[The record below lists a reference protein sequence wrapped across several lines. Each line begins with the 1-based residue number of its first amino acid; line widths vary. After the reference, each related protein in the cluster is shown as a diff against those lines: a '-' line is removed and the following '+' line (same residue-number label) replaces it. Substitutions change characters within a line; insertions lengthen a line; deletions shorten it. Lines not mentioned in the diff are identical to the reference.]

1 VRVVEGEKVIKVPE
15 GVKEDI
21 KDVCVL
27 LLRGRPGLAPGGRAQ
42 GAGIGIGTLG
52 MPQTWLTRTGPNLM

>member
-15 GVKEDI
+15 IVKKGI

-27 LLRGRPGLAPGGRAQ
+27 LLRGRPGWG
-42 GAGIGIGTLG
+42 GAGWTCAGYWHRHRNSN
-52 MPQTWLTRTGPNLM
+52 QARTRPL

>member
-15 GVKEDI
+15 GVKEGI

-27 LLRGRPGLAPGGRAQ
+27 LLRGRPGLGRRRADVRRVLAQ
-42 GAGIGIGTLG
+42 ESELEPCQEEVGD
-52 MPQTWLTRTGPNLM
+52 